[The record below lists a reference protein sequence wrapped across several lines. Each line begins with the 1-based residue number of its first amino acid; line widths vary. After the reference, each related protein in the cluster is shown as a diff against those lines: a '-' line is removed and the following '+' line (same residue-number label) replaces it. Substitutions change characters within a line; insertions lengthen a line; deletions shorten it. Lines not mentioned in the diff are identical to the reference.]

1 MALILLAANNAQT
14 VLAAGI
20 SASATS
26 ITVNSGTGSL
36 FPTPTSGVSFFKLT
50 LIDAATGQLN
60 EIVHVT
66 ARVGDTMTIVRG
78 QEGTTSRAWSANDIA
93 ANMLTSG
100 TLGFFAQLESPSFT
114 GIPLVPTAPAGTKT
128 TQAASTAFVMQAS
141 SGTVGASLNARMSL
155 SSAAVSGTFTA
166 DSLVVAD
173 ALNGNLYRLSSVNKT
188 INLTTT
194 GAGGMD
200 TGSAPASGFV
210 GLYVI
215 YNPTTDTSAMLAVNA
230 TSSLVAE
237 IYGGANMPS
246 GYTASSLV
254 AVIPTNSSSQMIIG
268 LLTGRT
274 FSFVSVS
281 PMSTTTATSGW
292 TLANIASTVPK
303 NTKQIKGTFNVSAQT
318 GQSVTVCGVAG
329 SSTGIGSFFGG
340 SVVSSQLQ
348 YVLDLVSSQS
358 VYYQAQVSG
367 GTIGATLAVG
377 AYTI

>member
-1 MALILLAANNAQT
+1 MNRTDSPKKQPIVFGVNGQREDLPDTTTPGDNT
-14 VLAAGI
+14 
-20 SASATS
+20 ASY
-26 ITVNSGTGSL
+26 NSG
-36 FPTPTSGVSFFKLT
+36 FPP
-50 LIDAATGQLN
+50 I
-60 EIVHVT
+60 
-66 ARVGDTMTIVRG
+66 TMTLKSAGGLPPKG
-78 QEGTTSRAWSANDIA
+78 QDMNQILYELSAIGRWLSAGAINSFDA
-93 ANMLTSG
+93 T
-100 TLGFFAQLESPSFT
+100 FA
-114 GIPLVPTAPAGTKT
+114 TAIGGYPAGSEVLSDDGLKIFINTINGNTSNPNSGGSGWIDLLSYLKVRES
-128 TQAASTAFVMQAS
+128 STGV
-141 SGTVGASLNARMSL
+141 VGESRNARMSIP
-155 SSAAVSGTFTA
+155 SAAASSTFSA
-166 DSLVVAD
+166 DTVVVAES
-173 ALNGNLYRLSSVNKT
+173 LTGKQYRLSSVSKT
-188 INLTTT
+188 INVATT

-230 TSSLVAE
+230 TASVVGE

-246 GYTASSLV
+246 GYTASALV
-254 AVIPTNSSSQMIIG
+254 GVIPTNSSSQMIIG

-348 YVLDLVSSQS
+348 YVLDLVSAQS